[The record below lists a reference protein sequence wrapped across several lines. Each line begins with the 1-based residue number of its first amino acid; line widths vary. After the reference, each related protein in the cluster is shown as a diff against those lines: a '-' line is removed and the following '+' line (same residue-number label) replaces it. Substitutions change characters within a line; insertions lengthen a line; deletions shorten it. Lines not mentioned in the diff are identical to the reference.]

1 MSTIQLLH
9 GTDHI
14 IEVPDINI
22 GNPHNDYGRGFYCTR
37 VEEMAREWACK
48 KNTDGFV
55 NVYDFDGD
63 GLKVLN
69 LLSGNHTVLN
79 WIALLLQFR
88 TFKLDSE
95 VAVDARDYIIEHYSV
110 DLSGYDIVVGYRAD
124 DSYFQYAESFVSNTL
139 PLRSLNKALRL
150 GKLGEQTVVISQ
162 RGFERLKFVD
172 AYSVDKNVY
181 YPKFLDRDTKARDTY
196 RKEIK
201 KTKSYRDDIFV
212 LDILREEM
220 SNDDPRIQRVMQ
232 RIVFPHS
239 SITLLMTARSS
250 RIGLPC
256 FLSTQAMPSNLSAA
270 ILPML
275 QVCPVLNLPVR
286 LS

>member
-1 MSTIQLLH
+1 MSIIQLFH

-14 IEVPDINI
+14 IEAPDIHI
-22 GNPHNDYGRGFYCTR
+22 GNPHNDYGKGFYCTR
-37 VEEMAREWACK
+37 EDEMAREWACK

-55 NVYDFDGD
+55 NSYAFDID

-69 LLSGNHTVLN
+69 LLDGNHTVLN

-88 TFKLDSE
+88 TFQLDSE
-95 VAVDARDYIIEHYSV
+95 VAIDARDYIIDRYSI
-110 DLSGYDIVVGYRAD
+110 DLSGYDVVVGYRAD

-162 RGFERLKFVD
+162 KGFDHLSFID
-172 AYSVDKNVY
+172 AYPVSKNVY
-181 YPKFLDRDTKARDTY
+181 YPKFLDRDINARDAY

-201 KTKSYRDDIFV
+201 KSKAYRDDIFV

-220 SNDDPRIQRVMQ
+220 TGDDPRIQQ
-232 RIVFPHS
+232 I
-239 SITLLMTARSS
+239 
-250 RIGLPC
+250 
-256 FLSTQAMPSNLSAA
+256 LSE
-270 ILPML
+270 
-275 QVCPVLNLPVR
+275 
-286 LS
+286 

>member
-1 MSTIQLLH
+1 MGIIQFFH

-14 IEVPDINI
+14 IEVPDIQI
-22 GNPHNDYGRGFYCTR
+22 GNPHNDYGKGFYCAR
-37 VEEMAREWACK
+37 EDEMAREWACK

-55 NVYDFDGD
+55 NSYAFDID

-69 LLSGNHTVLN
+69 LLDGNHTVLN

-88 TFKLDSE
+88 TFQLDSE
-95 VAVDARDYIIEHYSV
+95 VAIDARDYIIDRYSI
-110 DLSGYDIVVGYRAD
+110 DLSGYDVVVGYRAD

-162 RGFERLKFVD
+162 KGFDHLSFID
-172 AYSVDKNVY
+172 AYPVSKNVY
-181 YPKFLDRDTKARDTY
+181 YPKFLDRDINARDAY

-201 KTKSYRDDIFV
+201 KSKAYRDDIFV

-220 SNDDPRIQRVMQ
+220 TGDDPRIQR
-232 RIVFPHS
+232 I
-239 SITLLMTARSS
+239 
-250 RIGLPC
+250 
-256 FLSTQAMPSNLSAA
+256 LSE
-270 ILPML
+270 
-275 QVCPVLNLPVR
+275 
-286 LS
+286 